1 MHSGFRLLVAGFV
14 WTVACA
20 SLGAQDRYAVDWQ
33 EAWHGSDRLSLQH
46 TAFER
51 SETPISDGVGHWYY
65 EDVYAWANPKTQPSD
80 DTSSRPKNTLTAKEA
95 RKAMTFAER
104 NSGAF
109 RTKKHGGV
117 RSPGIAALCSAVVPG
132 LGQCYNAQWYKP
144 PVIYAGAAVIAYFVD
159 FNLKE
164 KRIYEREIDKRF
176 YKADESIYNPELEG
190 QTYDELL
197 RLRNYYEQ
205 NFELTLIIAG
215 VVYFLNIVDAVVYAH
230 LFDFNVSPNLAM
242 RLEPYA
248 APAPEGLGG
257 SVPWDMGFRLCMKF

>member
-1 MHSGFRLLVAGFV
+1 MRSGFRLLVAGFV
-14 WTVACA
+14 WTAACA
-20 SLGAQDRYAVDWQ
+20 SLGAQDRYAIDWQ
-33 EAWHGSDRLSLQH
+33 EAWHGSGGTSV
-46 TAFER
+46 
-51 SETPISDGVGHWYY
+51 SENL
-65 EDVYAWANPKTQPSD
+65 YAWSAAKPTPAA
-80 DTSSRPKNTLTAKEA
+80 DTLPRPKNTMSAKEM

-117 RSPGIAALCSAVVPG
+117 RSPGMAALCSAVVPG

-164 KRIYEREIDKRF
+164 KRIYEREIDKRY
-176 YKADESIYNPELEG
+176 YKADASICNPELAG

-205 NFELTLIIAG
+205 NF
-215 VVYFLNIVDAVVYAH
+215 
-230 LFDFNVSPNLAM
+230 
-242 RLEPYA
+242 
-248 APAPEGLGG
+248 
-257 SVPWDMGFRLCMKF
+257 

>member
-1 MHSGFRLLVAGFV
+1 MHNGFRLLAAGLV
-14 WTVACA
+14 WTVPCA
-20 SLGAQDRYAVDWQ
+20 SLGAQDRYTVDWQ
-33 EAWHGSDRLSLQH
+33 EAWRGNDYLSLQH

-51 SETPISDGVGHWYY
+51 SETPISDGVDLGYY
-65 EDVYAWANPKTQPSD
+65 GEVCAWAGPKTKQPV
-80 DTSSRPKNTLTAKEA
+80 DTLPRPKNTLSAKEA

-109 RTKKHGGV
+109 RSRKHGGV

-144 PVIYAGAAVIAYFVD
+144 PVIYAGAAVIAYFAD
-159 FNLKE
+159 YNLKE
-164 KRIYEREIDKRF
+164 KKIYEREIDKR
-176 YKADESIYNPELEG
+176 YYQADASVCNPDLAG
-190 QTYDELL
+190 TTYDELL

-215 VVYFLNIVDAVVYAH
+215 VVYLLNIVDAVVYAH

-242 RLEPYA
+242 RVEPYA
-248 APAPEGLGG
+248 TPVSEGLAR
-257 SVPWDMGFRLCMKF
+257 STPWDMGFRLCMKF